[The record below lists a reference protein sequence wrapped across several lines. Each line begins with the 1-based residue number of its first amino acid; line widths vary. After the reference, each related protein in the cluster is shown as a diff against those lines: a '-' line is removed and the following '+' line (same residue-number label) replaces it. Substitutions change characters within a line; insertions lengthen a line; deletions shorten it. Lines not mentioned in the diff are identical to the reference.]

1 MPSTIDAYFAGERA
15 ESLLFLAVGL
25 VACVVASVAVWR
37 RRDPLL
43 VGLAVPLA
51 LVGLIQVG
59 VGATIYARTPG
70 QVASL
75 QALFAADPAAFKVE
89 EGARM
94 QAVRSAFAVYKG
106 LELAFIVVGLALA
119 VPRTRRRFWRGVGLG
134 MLLQGALMLPA
145 DLAAEGRADTYMKA
159 LQALP

>member
-1 MPSTIDAYFAGERA
+1 MAGRDRVPAMLRTLDAYFAGERA
-15 ESLLFLAVGL
+15 ESLLFLAIGL
-25 VACVVASVAVWR
+25 IACVVAGLFLWR

-43 VGLAVPLA
+43 AGLAPPLA

-75 QALFAADPAAFKVE
+75 QAHYATAPAAFKAE

-94 QAVRSAFAVYKG
+94 QAVRSGFAVYK
-106 LELAFIVVGLALA
+106 
-119 VPRTRRRFWRGVGLG
+119 
-134 MLLQGALMLPA
+134 
-145 DLAAEGRADTYMKA
+145 
-159 LQALP
+159 